1 MGKIYISVGISG
13 SGKSRFAE
21 TFCKTSEAIELNADN
36 YRKALGKGVNDQD
49 INKVV
54 FEEIDKAM
62 VMYLA
67 GGYSVFI
74 SNTNLHAEKIKELT
88 ERFPFNDVEVFL
100 MTDSRNKELCWSR
113 IQKDLADGKDR
124 SNVPR
129 EVLERQYNNFIRFNT
144 ASLAMVDNVKLYE
157 VDTNAYITKIN

>member
-1 MGKIYISVGISG
+1 
-13 SGKSRFAE
+13 
-21 TFCKTSEAIELNADN
+21 
-36 YRKALGKGVNDQD
+36 
-49 INKVV
+49 
-54 FEEIDKAM
+54 
-62 VMYLA
+62 MYLA

-74 SNTNLHAEKIKELT
+74 SNTNLHAEKIKELA

-144 ASLAMVDNVKLYE
+144 VSLAMVDNINLYE
-157 VDTNAYITKIN
+157 VDTNSYVTKIN

>member
-36 YRKALGKGVNDQD
+36 YRKALGKDVNDQD

-74 SNTNLHAEKIKELT
+74 SNTNLHAEKIKELA

-144 ASLAMVDNVKLYE
+144 VSLAMVDNINLYE

>member
-54 FEEIDKAM
+54 FEEIDKCMAR
-62 VMYLA
+62 VRVL
-67 GGYSVFI
+67 
-74 SNTNLHAEKIKELT
+74 K
-88 ERFPFNDVEVFL
+88 
-100 MTDSRNKELCWSR
+100 TDAVWQGITYRED
-113 IQKDLADGKDR
+113 KDKVVNEIRKL
-124 SNVPR
+124 
-129 EVLERQYNNFIRFNT
+129 VLNGEYPEG
-144 ASLAMVDNVKLYE
+144 LWK
-157 VDTNAYITKIN
+157 

>member
-36 YRKALGKGVNDQD
+36 YRKELGKGVNDQD

-62 VMYLA
+62 VI
-67 GGYSVFI
+67 SVFI
-74 SNTNLHAEKIKELT
+74 SNTNLHAEKIKELA

-113 IQKDLADGKDR
+113 IQKDLAAGKDR

-144 ASLAMVDNVKLYE
+144 VSLAMVDNINLYE
-157 VDTNAYITKIN
+157 VDTNSYVTKIN